1 MLTWKSCWIWDHL
14 YHWWKAK
21 HSCTCGW
28 TSTRS
33 TKHLQ
38 LVTASREKLSI
49 LDKIRAPIRIGE
61 LHLMYNYTVV
71 EKLVASVIIGVDFLY
86 VNSLTLDS
94 RRSPVII
101 SQTYPQKL
109 QAERESSY
117 QYTNQLARP
126 SQRCAQ

>member
-28 TSTRS
+28 TSARS
-33 TKHLQ
+33 PKHLQ

-49 LDKIRAPIRIGE
+49 LDKLRAPVRIGK
-61 LHLMYNYTVV
+61 LHLMYNYSVV
-71 EKLVASVIIGVDFLY
+71 EKLVASVILGVDFLH

-94 RRSPVII
+94 RTSPVIT
-101 SQTYPQKL
+101 SQTKPQKL